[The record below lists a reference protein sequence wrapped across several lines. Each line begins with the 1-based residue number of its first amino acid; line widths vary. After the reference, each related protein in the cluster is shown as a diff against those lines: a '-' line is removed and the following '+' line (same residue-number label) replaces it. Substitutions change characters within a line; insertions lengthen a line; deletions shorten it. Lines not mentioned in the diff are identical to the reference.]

1 MSHSTRSAN
10 RPAPP
15 TDSSPQVLAHVPDL
29 DEWPERWLIDEPDR
43 VIGTAIV
50 TVLTP
55 FIEHL
60 IDQGLTRRTFKRH
73 VDNLWALGG
82 EIITRINWDAS
93 LRQQAAKDLVLNA
106 IDEEGGPLLSNPF
119 STDEQ
124 KSFDTTCRKL
134 NKFLKS

>member
-1 MSHSTRSAN
+1 M
-10 RPAPP
+10 
-15 TDSSPQVLAHVPDL
+15 
-29 DEWPERWLIDEPDR
+29 IDEPDR
-43 VIGTAIV
+43 VIGTTIV

-82 EIITRINWDAS
+82 EMITRIHWDES
-93 LRQQAAKDLVLNA
+93 LRKQPARDLVLNA

-134 NKFLKS
+134 NKFLRS